1 MNIEQGMFNDE
12 VDGLKMTE
20 RVVITGMGIVCPLG
34 HDVRTLWEALL
45 AGKSGAAETT
55 IFDASTFPTT
65 FDAEVKNYDLSK
77 HTRNPQLHKHSD
89 RGSAFV
95 IGAAAEAC
103 GQAGIDIETDEP
115 ADGIDRTRM
124 GIYLG
129 AGEGSVDND
138 TFFSAII
145 EGWDADKQQMDWGRW
160 AEVAF
165 GRMDPMY
172 ELEQEPNMPAA
183 HLALLTGARGP
194 TRSCLTACAASTQAV
209 GEATMMIRKGD
220 ADVMIAGGAHS
231 MIHPLGVTGFNRL
244 TALST
249 RNDSP
254 ETASRPFTASRDG
267 FVLGE
272 GAAVLILESLTSAQK
287 RGAEVLAEV
296 IGYGSSSDA
305 FRVTDMHDEGRG
317 AVQAI
322 TAALTDAGISYKDV
336 DYINTHGTSTAEND
350 SIETK
355 AIKAV
360 FKEEAKNTP
369 ASSVK
374 SMLGHLIGAAGAAE
388 LITCVLAIRD
398 NIIPPTMNLN
408 DPDPQLDLDYVPN
421 EPRKSDV
428 NVAMNESFGFGGQNN
443 VVIIKRWK
451 KV

>member
-1 MNIEQGMFNDE
+1 MVKQ
-12 VDGLKMTE
+12 VTE
-20 RVVITGMGIVCPLG
+20 RVVITGMGIVCPLS
-34 HDVRTLWEALL
+34 HDVETMWQAVLS
-45 AGKSGAAETT
+45 GKSGAAKTAV
-55 IFDASTFPTT
+55 FDASTFPTK
-65 FDAEVKNYDLSK
+65 FGAEVKSYDLAQ
-77 HTRNPQLHKHSD
+77 HTANRQLHEFSN
-89 RGSAFV
+89 RGSGFV
-95 IGAAAEAC
+95 IGATAQAC
-103 GQAGIDIETDEP
+103 KQAWIDIETDLP
-115 ADGIDRTRM
+115 SDGIDRTRL

-138 TFFSAII
+138 VFFAAIA
-145 EGWDADKQQMDWGRW
+145 EAWDDENRRMDWGKW

-165 GRMDPMY
+165 GRMHPLR

-183 HLALLTGARGP
+183 HIAMLTGARGP

-209 GEATMMIRKGD
+209 GEATILIRKGD
-220 ADVMIAGGAHS
+220 ADVIIAGGAHS

-272 GAAVLILESLTSAQK
+272 GAAILILEALSSAK
-287 RGAEVLAEV
+287 RRGVEILAEV

-305 FRVTDMHDEGRG
+305 FRVTDMHEDGRG
-317 AVQAI
+317 AIQAI
-322 TAALTDAGISYKDV
+322 NAALADAGISYKDV

-355 AIKAV
+355 AIKAA
-360 FKEEAKNTP
+360 FKERAKDIP
-369 ASSVK
+369 VSSVK

-398 NIIPPTMNLN
+398 GIIPPTTNLH

-421 EPRKSDV
+421 EPRKTPLNIV
-428 NVAMNESFGFGGQNN
+428 MNESFGFGGQNN
-443 VVIIKRWK
+443 VVIIKKWQ
-451 KV
+451 

>member
-1 MNIEQGMFNDE
+1 MIEKDT
-12 VDGLKMTE
+12 TE

-34 HDVRTLWEALL
+34 HDVETVWEAVL
-45 AGKSGAAETT
+45 AGKSGMAKTT

-65 FDAEVKNYDLSK
+65 FDAEVKDYDFTKYIKNL
-77 HTRNPQLHKHSD
+77 QLHKHSD
-89 RGSAFV
+89 RGSGFA
-95 IGAAAEAC
+95 IGAAVQAC
-103 GQAGIDIETDEP
+103 REAGIDIETDEP
-115 ADGIDRTRM
+115 ADGIDRSGL

-138 TFFSAII
+138 VFFEALVKAWNG
-145 EGWDADKQQMDWGRW
+145 ENGKMDWGKW

-165 GRMDPMY
+165 SRMEPMR

-183 HLALLTGARGP
+183 HIAMLTGARGP

-209 GEATMMIRKGD
+209 GEAMMMIRRGD

-231 MIHPLGVTGFNRL
+231 MIHPLGLTGFNRL
-244 TALST
+244 TALSR

-254 ETASRPFTASRDG
+254 ETASRPFSATRDG
-267 FVLGE
+267 FILGE
-272 GAAVLILESLTSAQK
+272 GAAILILESQRSAKK
-287 RGAEVLAEV
+287 RGVKILAEV

-305 FRVTDMHDEGRG
+305 FRVTDMHEEGRG
-317 AVQAI
+317 PIQAM
-322 TAALTDAGISYKDV
+322 TRALADAGISYSDV
-336 DYINTHGTSTAEND
+336 DYINTHGTSTMEND

-360 FKEEAKNTP
+360 FKEKAKNIP

-398 NIIPPTMNLN
+398 NIVPPTINLN

-421 EPRKSDV
+421 KPRKMQVD
-428 NVAMNESFGFGGQNN
+428 VAMNESFGFGGQNN
-443 VVIIKRWK
+443 VVIIKRFE
-451 KV
+451 

>member
-1 MNIEQGMFNDE
+1 
-12 VDGLKMTE
+12 
-20 RVVITGMGIVCPLG
+20 MGIVCPLG
-34 HDVRTLWEALL
+34 HDVESLWQAVL
-45 AGKSGAAETT
+45 AGKSGVAKTT

-65 FDAEVKNYDLSK
+65 FDAEVKDYDHSQYTK
-77 HTRNPQLHKHSD
+77 NPQLHEHGN
-89 RGSAFV
+89 RGSGFV
-95 IGAAAEAC
+95 VGAAAQAC
-103 GQAGIDIETDEP
+103 RQAAIDVETDEP
-115 ADGIDRTRM
+115 KDGIDRTRL

-138 TFFSAII
+138 VFFAAILD
-145 EGWDADKQQMDWGRW
+145 GWDTEKNEMDWGRW
-160 AEVAF
+160 AKVAF
-165 GRMDPMY
+165 EQMDPMC
-172 ELEQEPNMPAA
+172 EFEQEPNMPAA
-183 HLALLTGARGP
+183 HLAMLTGARGP

-209 GEATMMIRKGD
+209 GEATMLIRKGD
-220 ADVMIAGGAHS
+220 ADVIIAGGAHS
-231 MIHPLGVTGFNRL
+231 MIHPLGLTGFNRL
-244 TALST
+244 TAIST

-272 GAAVLILESLTSAQK
+272 GAAILILESLSSAKK
-287 RGAEVLAEV
+287 RGVEILAEV

-305 FRVTDMHDEGRG
+305 FRVTDMHEEGRG
-317 AVQAI
+317 AVQAM
-322 TAALTDAGISYKDV
+322 TAALNDADITYKDV

-398 NIIPPTMNLN
+398 NVVPPTTNLN
-408 DPDPQLDLDYVPN
+408 DPDPALDLDYVPN
-421 EPRKSDV
+421 KPRKMPV
-428 NVAMNESFGFGGQNN
+428 NIAMNESFGFGGQNN
-443 VVIIKRWK
+443 VVIIKRFS
-451 KV
+451 

>member
-1 MNIEQGMFNDE
+1 MA
-12 VDGLKMTE
+12 E

-34 HDVRTLWEALL
+34 NDVQTLWQAML
-45 AGKSGAAETT
+45 AGKSGVAKTT
-55 IFDASTFPTT
+55 VFDASTFPTT
-65 FDAEVKNYDLSK
+65 FDAEVKDYDLAEYTK
-77 HTRNPQLHKHSD
+77 NPKLHKDSN

-95 IGAAAEAC
+95 VGAAVQAC
-103 GQAGIDIETDEP
+103 RQAGIDVETTEP
-115 ADGIDRTRM
+115 ADGIDRGRL

-138 TFFSAII
+138 VFFAAIV
-145 EGWDADKQQMDWGRW
+145 EGWDTEKNEMDWGRW
-160 AEVAF
+160 AKVAF
-165 GRMDPMY
+165 ARMDAMR

-183 HLALLTGARGP
+183 HIAILTGARGP

-209 GEATMMIRKGD
+209 GEATMMIRRGD

-231 MIHPLGVTGFNRL
+231 MIHPLGLTGFNRL

-254 ETASRPFTASRDG
+254 QTASRPFTASRDG
-267 FVLGE
+267 FILGE
-272 GAAVLILESLTSAQK
+272 GAAVVILESLTSARK
-287 RGAEVLAEV
+287 RGVEILAEV
-296 IGYGSSSDA
+296 IGYGSSADA
-305 FRVTDMHDEGRG
+305 FRVTDMHEEGRG
-317 AVQAI
+317 AIQAM
-322 TAALTDAGISYKDV
+322 TAALADAGISYKDV

-350 SIETK
+350 LIETK

-360 FKEEAKNTP
+360 FKEEAKSTP

-398 NIIPPTMNLN
+398 NIVPPTMNLT

-421 EPRKSDV
+421 EPRKMPV
-428 NVAMNESFGFGGQNN
+428 NVVMNESFGFGGQNN
-443 VVIIKRWK
+443 VVIIRRFS
-451 KV
+451 

>member
-1 MNIEQGMFNDE
+1 
-12 VDGLKMTE
+12 
-20 RVVITGMGIVCPLG
+20 MGIVCPLG
-34 HDVRTLWEALL
+34 HDVETLWQAVL
-45 AGKSGAAETT
+45 AGKSGIAKTT

-65 FDAEVKNYDLSK
+65 FDAEVKDYDHSQYTK
-77 HTRNPQLHKHSD
+77 NPQLHEHSN
-89 RGSAFV
+89 RGSGFV
-95 IGAAAEAC
+95 VGAAAQACRQAAIDVEA
-103 GQAGIDIETDEP
+103 DEP
-115 ADGIDRTRM
+115 NDGIDRSRL

-138 TFFSAII
+138 VFFAAILD
-145 EGWDADKQQMDWGRW
+145 GWDTEKSEMDWGRW
-160 AEVAF
+160 AKVAF
-165 GRMDPMY
+165 GRMDPMC

-183 HLALLTGARGP
+183 HLAMLTGARGP

-209 GEATMMIRKGD
+209 GEAMMLIRKGD
-220 ADVMIAGGAHS
+220 TDVIIAGGAHS
-231 MIHPLGVTGFNRL
+231 MIHPLGLTGFNRL
-244 TALST
+244 TAIST

-272 GAAVLILESLTSAQK
+272 GAAIVILESLNSAKK
-287 RGAEVLAEV
+287 RGVEILAEV

-305 FRVTDMHDEGRG
+305 FRITDMHEEGRG
-317 AVQAI
+317 AVQAM
-322 TAALTDAGISYKDV
+322 TAALTDAGITYKDV

-350 SIETK
+350 SIETR

-398 NIIPPTMNLN
+398 NVVPPTMNLN
-408 DPDPQLDLDYVPN
+408 DPDPALDLDYVPN
-421 EPRKSDV
+421 KPRKMPV
-428 NVAMNESFGFGGQNN
+428 NIAMNESFGFGGQNN
-443 VVIIKRWK
+443 VVIIRRWG
-451 KV
+451 